1 MNDFPKFALVCG
13 GIVFD
18 NDGNPN
24 ALFCNAARSWDGL
37 FSKKIEMWFYLV
49 NFFNVFLFYYQM
61 KKIGIYFVLSI

>member
-37 FSKKIEMWFYLV
+37 FSKKIEM
-49 NFFNVFLFYYQM
+49 
-61 KKIGIYFVLSI
+61 